1 MDYHDGRFANLM
13 DVVSHY
19 DRFKSLHL
27 TDQEKNDLA
36 EYLKS
41 L

>member
-1 MDYHDGRFANLM
+1 
-13 DVVSHY
+13 VVNHY

-27 TDQEKNDLA
+27 TDQEKNDLI